1 MILELTQ
8 SSSVRYSSCEHMM
21 DAEEFHYFG
30 EFSLDGVTYIADCPK
45 EGLVHIRDELQ
56 LLEDDIIVATYPK
69 AGKTAVLM
77 SL

>member
-1 MILELTQ
+1 
-8 SSSVRYSSCEHMM
+8 M

-30 EFSLDGVTYIADCPK
+30 EFSLDGVVYAADSPK

-69 AGKTAVLM
+69 AGKTQLC
-77 SL
+77 